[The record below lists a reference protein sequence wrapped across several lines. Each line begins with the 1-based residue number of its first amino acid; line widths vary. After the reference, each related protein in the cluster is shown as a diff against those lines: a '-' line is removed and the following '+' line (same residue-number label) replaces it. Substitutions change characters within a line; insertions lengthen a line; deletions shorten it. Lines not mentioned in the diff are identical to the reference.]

1 MTRLIG
7 KSKSME
13 MCLTGRVMGAEEAE
27 RAGLVSRIVT
37 DKELIE
43 EAIATAKQ
51 IASMS
56 RPATMMVKDII
67 NRAYETTLSEGVR
80 YERRMFQAS
89 FGTPDQRE
97 GMAAFIEKRE
107 PDYRK

>member
-1 MTRLIG
+1 
-7 KSKSME
+7 
-13 MCLTGRVMGAEEAE
+13 MGAEEAE

-107 PDYRK
+107 PDYGKR